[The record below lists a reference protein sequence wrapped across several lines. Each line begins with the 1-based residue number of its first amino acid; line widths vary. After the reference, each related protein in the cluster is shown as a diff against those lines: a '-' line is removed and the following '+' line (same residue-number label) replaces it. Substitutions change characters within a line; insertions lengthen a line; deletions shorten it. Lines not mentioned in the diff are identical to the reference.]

1 MCAPAR
7 PVSAVTRGPARKL
20 ASLPARRCASNP
32 ARNCNRSEP
41 ACTQRV
47 SFLACF
53 LGACLTR
60 FAFPRGPSRI
70 QSLMNDRSNFE
81 PAATETITPVIEAWD
96 LPPNPYWENKEA
108 RYQRRSLAI
117 AVLLFLLTLIST
129 LAVGAQFASSYA
141 AGQSPDFEDFFST
154 YATLLSHPQLLFAGV
169 PFAFT
174 LLGIL
179 LAHELG
185 HYFACRYY
193 GISTSYP
200 YFIPAPTLIGTL
212 GAFIRIRSPIYNRKA
227 LFDVGLAGP
236 VVGFLFAIPALA
248 IAVLYSRVIPFS
260 EAHASVVFGQPIAL
274 RLLVAILR
282 PGVPA
287 GDLLLHPIGR
297 AAWVGLFAT
306 ALNLLPGGQLDGG
319 HILYSVAS
327 KYHKKITLGVALLL
341 IPLGYFF
348 WRGWILWS
356 ILLLAIGFRHPPLLN
371 RWEQLDRTRLVWAGV
386 AILIF
391 VLCFMPMPV
400 MIRQ

>member
-1 MCAPAR
+1 M
-7 PVSAVTRGPARKL
+7 
-20 ASLPARRCASNP
+20 N
-32 ARNCNRSEP
+32 EP
-41 ACTQRV
+41 EN
-47 SFLACF
+47 FD
-53 LGACLTR
+53 
-60 FAFPRGPSRI
+60 PPPSRTL
-70 QSLMNDRSNFE
+70 S
-81 PAATETITPVIEAWD
+81 PVVNTWE
-96 LPPNPYWENKEA
+96 LPPNTFWEE
-108 RYQRRSLAI
+108 RETRQRRKSLAT
-117 AVLLFLLTLIST
+117 AVILFLLTLVST

-141 AGQSPDFEDFFST
+141 AGQAPNVNDFFSN
-154 YATLLSHPQLLFAGV
+154 YADMLQHPQLLLAGI

-174 LLGIL
+174 LIGIL

-185 HYFACRYY
+185 HFFACRYY
-193 GISTSYP
+193 GISASYP

-248 IAVLYSRVIPFS
+248 IAVLYSKVIPFS
-260 EAHASVVFGQPIAL
+260 AEHASVVFGRPLAL

-327 KYHKKITLGVALLL
+327 RYHNRITIAVALLL
-341 IPLGYFF
+341 IPLGIIF
-348 WRGWILWS
+348 WSGWIMWS
-356 ILLLAIGFRHPPLLN
+356 ILLLVIAIRFRHPPLLN
-371 RWEQLDRTRLVWAGV
+371 RWEQLDRARLVWTGV

-391 VLCFMPMPV
+391 ILCFMPTPV
-400 MIRQ
+400 LIR